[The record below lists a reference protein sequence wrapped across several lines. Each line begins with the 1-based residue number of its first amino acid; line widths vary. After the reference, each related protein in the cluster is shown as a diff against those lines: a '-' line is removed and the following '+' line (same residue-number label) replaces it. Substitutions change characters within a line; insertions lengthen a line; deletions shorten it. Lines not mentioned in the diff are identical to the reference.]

1 MSTRRLT
8 TTPTRK
14 LAASAPSNCSFC
26 PCRAMLPVA
35 LNFVAR
41 RFSRR
46 CPWFFKPLPMVFSS
60 VGYGLDW
67 MSPYKAVNKK
77 ERVCKRNTSSL
88 FVRLK
93 GLEPLRRE
101 APDPKSGVATNY
113 TTAAFG
119 FSLTSA
125 KVRKKSEIP
134 NRGRR
139 THAEIHHSRSSSCL
153 ARSISVSSPRSLSA
167 SERDTAISGS
177 MPNSVD

>member
-1 MSTRRLT
+1 
-8 TTPTRK
+8 
-14 LAASAPSNCSFC
+14 
-26 PCRAMLPVA
+26 MLPVA

-125 KVRKKSEIP
+125 KVRKKSEIT
-134 NRGRR
+134 NREDAHMPKII
-139 THAEIHHSRSSSCL
+139 THAAAPAWP
-153 ARSISVSSPRSLSA
+153 ARSAYRAPAPCRRRKGIPRSQGRCRTLLTDPRHRASA
-167 SERDTAISGS
+167 KRRSALPSHWATRS
-177 MPNSVD
+177 